1 MGGGEIQLAL
11 GPIGRDGSGSVGAG
25 DKGVSIVYSY
35 SHAQGLYGGLALDGK
50 VISVR
55 NDCNR
60 SFYKQSIECDV
71 ILNGQINDIPSN
83 EDYDMIVHLLDS
95 HCLDDDMTPIKG
107 EKLSIDDLNRK
118 NDEYDD
124 EKKNEDNEPSM
135 AKKVS
140 TGFNKFTSSVSEK
153 ILSSFSSSDKYVEYE
168 PKNKEVKLQK
178 EQSKQQQQN
187 QSNSY
192 KNFSIGA

>member
-1 MGGGEIQLAL
+1 M
-11 GPIGRDGSGSVGAG
+11 SV
-25 DKGVSIVYSY
+25 VYSY

-60 SFYKQSIECDV
+60 SFYKHSFECGD
-71 ILNGQINDIPSN
+71 ILNGKLDEIPAN

-95 HCLDDDMTPIKG
+95 YCLDDDMTPIKG
-107 EKLSIDDLNRK
+107 EKLSIDDLNK
-118 NDEYDD
+118 QQQNDEKQSGDQ
-124 EKKNEDNEPSM
+124 KVSM
-135 AKKVS
+135 VKKVS

-168 PKNKEVKLQK
+168 PKKEEVKLQK
-178 EQSKQQQQN
+178 EQSQQN
-187 QSNSY
+187 RNNGFNAG
-192 KNFSIGA
+192 NFSIGADDALNVPDYGSD